1 MKLWINNKNICAY
14 DQNQRYVGDLYYI
27 VNWFCE
33 KIEYILGHD
42 VFPLPVDGKTTLV
55 LIENANKFD
64 SDNKLE
70 IDLWY
75 AAKSRWVLNHC
86 WFIARGGS
94 VLPCVYF
101 RRIGDLIEISW
112 DNTLWKKKNIN
123 FEFQKGVFQIGVRPF
138 TVIITEFLNAIIGD
152 LRKRISNTAKI
163 RELEGYISILR

>member
-1 MKLWINNKNICAY
+1 M
-14 DQNQRYVGDLYYI
+14 
-27 VNWFCE
+27 
-33 KIEYILGHD
+33 
-42 VFPLPVDGKTTLV
+42 
-55 LIENANKFD
+55 
-64 SDNKLE
+64 
-70 IDLWY
+70 
-75 AAKSRWVLNHC
+75 
-86 WFIARGGS
+86 
-94 VLPCVYF
+94 PCVYF